1 MRLTS
6 FTDYSVRVLTYA
18 ATKQGKLASIRE
30 VSEVYGISSNHL
42 MKVIHHLGKGDYL
55 ETVRGKNG
63 GFRLAREP
71 KDINIGD
78 LIRYTE
84 DDLALV
90 KKLSDG
96 VLSDVKSEECS
107 FGSIVKE
114 ALESFMATIDGYTLE
129 NLIEGQSIVNFRD

>member
-18 ATKQGKLASIRE
+18 ALKKDSLSSIRE

-42 MKVIHHLGKGDYL
+42 MKVIHHLGKGNYL
-55 ETVRGKNG
+55 ETIRGKNG
-63 GFRLAREP
+63 GFRLARDP

-84 DDLALV
+84 DDLALINLNDRNADQNEKV
-90 KKLSDG
+90 N
-96 VLSDVKSEECS
+96 
-107 FGSIVKE
+107 FNTIVE
-114 ALESFMATIDGYTLE
+114 QALGSFMATVENYTLAD
-129 NLIEGQSIVNFRD
+129 LVEGQSLTNFLD

>member
-6 FTDYSVRVLTYA
+6 FTDYSVRVLVYTA
-18 ATKQGKLASIRE
+18 MKKGELASIRE

-55 ETVRGKNG
+55 ETIRGKNG

-71 KDINIGD
+71 KDINIGE

-84 DDLALV
+84 DDLTLV
-90 KKLSDG
+90 KREGAKEGRSQEVNFTEIID
-96 VLSDVKSEECS
+96 
-107 FGSIVKE
+107 E
-114 ALESFMATIDGYTLE
+114 ALGSFMATLEKYTLAD
-129 NLIEGQSIVNFRD
+129 LVEGQTLTNFLD

>member
-18 ATKQGKLASIRE
+18 AMKKGELASIRE

-55 ETVRGKNG
+55 ETIRGKNG

-71 KDINIGD
+71 KDIKIGD

-84 DDLALV
+84 DDLALIASGSN
-90 KKLSDG
+90 KGSSTTKLD
-96 VLSDVKSEECS
+96 EFN
-107 FGSIVKE
+107 FGSIVNE
-114 ALESFMATIDGYTLE
+114 ALESFMVSMDDYTLE
-129 NLIEGQSIVNFRD
+129 DLVKGQSIVNFLD